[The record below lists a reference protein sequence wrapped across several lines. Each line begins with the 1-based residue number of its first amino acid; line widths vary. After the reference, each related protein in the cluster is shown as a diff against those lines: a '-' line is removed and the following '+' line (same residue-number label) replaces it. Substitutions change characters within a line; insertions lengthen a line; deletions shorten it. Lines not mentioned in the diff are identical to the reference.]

1 MRLTLGIAK
10 EKLASHSPAEVLE
23 DRINRA
29 IERILVD
36 GKFNGSLDRIM
47 LQVLYGDLTLPR
59 QYRTVEGVKIDRNND
74 GSFRVRVLTNGWYEF
89 LEAKV
94 TVQDLNRQGFG
105 MDTVQS
111 RGDGWPIMHD
121 LPQGGFFQLAFTGS
135 PNPTVTISGRDANF
149 MPIQLVL
156 NNTTITANPFTRIDR
171 VHMGITPFVTFLTHV
186 TDNPVISTTVTTNLA
201 IMEPLE
207 QETFYRRYHDDSL
220 SNVPT
225 CNAICYVKKRHLE
238 YESDNDI
245 LEITNLTAL
254 GFEMDSLQYMAE
266 NDISVANQYHDE
278 AIRVLNEE
286 LKDVH
291 AVDEVPTLRFRY
303 PGGCNRLVSH
313 Y

>member
-1 MRLTLGIAK
+1 MRLVLGIAK
-10 EKLASHSPAEVLE
+10 EKLASHAPAEVLE
-23 DRINRA
+23 DRINRS

-36 GKFNGSLDRIM
+36 GKFNGSLDRIA

-59 QYRTVEGVKIDRNND
+59 MYRTLEGVKIDRDANGNY
-74 GSFRVRVLTNGWYEF
+74 RVRVLTNGWYEF

-94 TVQDLNRQGFG
+94 TVQDMARQGYG

-111 RGDGWPIMHD
+111 RGDAWAIMHD
-121 LPQGGFFQLAFTGS
+121 LPLGGELQLAYTGT
-135 PNPTVTISGRDANF
+135 PDPTITIYGRDSNF

-156 NNTTITANPFTRIDR
+156 NNTTAVANPFTRIER
-171 VHMGITPFVTFLTHV
+171 IHEGITPFVTTV
-186 TDNPVISTTVTTNLA
+186 NQIADDATVTTLA
-201 IMEPLE
+201 IIEPLE
-207 QETFYRRYHDDSL
+207 QETFYRRYHDDAL
-220 SNVPT
+220 SNVAS

-238 YESDNDI
+238 YESDEDV

-266 NDISVANQYHDE
+266 NDVSLANEYHNE

-286 LKDVH
+286 LKDTH
-291 AVDEVPTLRFRY
+291 AVDEVPTLRFRH
-303 PGGCNRLVSH
+303 PGGTPRLVSH